1 MEQSYCLI
9 SSFDLDRIDEMLVR
23 AINICGSP
31 RPFSQTTE
39 EDDCT
44 ASYAGAYG
52 YSYQTLKSIKEHID
66 TARPFDPTLSDV
78 PFWPLFPSYMEGF
91 IIVLCKNYKYD

>member
-1 MEQSYCLI
+1 MHYDFCPLSGALFSCVLSMDYMEQSYCLI
-9 SSFDLDRIDEMLVR
+9 SSFDLERIDEMLVR

-31 RPFSQTTE
+31 RPFSETTE

-66 TARPFDPTLSDV
+66 TARPFDPSLPWS
-78 PFWPLFPSYMEGF
+78 PF
-91 IIVLCKNYKYD
+91 

>member
-9 SSFDLDRIDEMLVR
+9 SSFDLERIDKMLVS
-23 AINICGSP
+23 AINLCADP
-31 RPFSQTTE
+31 RPFSQCSS

-44 ASYAGAYG
+44 ASYPGAYG

-66 TARPFDPTLSDV
+66 TARPFDPSIPWS
-78 PFWPLFPSYMEGF
+78 PF
-91 IIVLCKNYKYD
+91 

>member
-9 SSFDLDRIDEMLVR
+9 SSLDLERIDEMLVR
-23 AINICGSP
+23 AINVCGSP
-31 RPFSQTTE
+31 RPFSE
-39 EDDCT
+39 CEPEDDAT

-66 TARPFDPTLSDV
+66 TAQPFDPSV
-78 PFWPLFPSYMEGF
+78 PWSPF
-91 IIVLCKNYKYD
+91 

>member
-9 SSFDLDRIDEMLVR
+9 SSFDLERIDEMLVR

-31 RPFSQTTE
+31 RPFSE
-39 EDDCT
+39 CLPEDDAT

-52 YSYQTLKSIKEHID
+52 YSYSTLLSIKEHID
-66 TARPFDPTLSDV
+66 MARPFDPSLPWT
-78 PFWPLFPSYMEGF
+78 PF
-91 IIVLCKNYKYD
+91 

>member
-1 MEQSYCLI
+1 MCVLSMDFMKQEYCLI
-9 SSFDLDRIDEMLVR
+9 SSFDLERIDEMLVR

-31 RPFSQTTE
+31 RPFTETTE
-39 EDDCT
+39 DDDCT

-66 TARPFDPTLSDV
+66 TARPFDPSLPWS
-78 PFWPLFPSYMEGF
+78 PF
-91 IIVLCKNYKYD
+91 

>member
-9 SSFDLDRIDEMLVR
+9 SSFDLERIDEMLVR
-23 AINICGSP
+23 AINICGTP
-31 RPFSQTTE
+31 RPFSEVTP

-66 TARPFDPTLSDV
+66 TARPFDPSLAWE
-78 PFWPLFPSYMEGF
+78 PF
-91 IIVLCKNYKYD
+91 

>member
-1 MEQSYCLI
+1 MGVLVCVLSMDFMKQEYCLI
-9 SSFDLDRIDEMLVR
+9 SSFDLERIDEMLIR

-31 RPFSQTTE
+31 RPFSETSE

-66 TARPFDPTLSDV
+66 TAKPFDPSLPWS
-78 PFWPLFPSYMEGF
+78 PF
-91 IIVLCKNYKYD
+91 

>member
-1 MEQSYCLI
+1 MGRISRPFISCVLHLIQMDQTYCLI
-9 SSFDLDRIDEMLVR
+9 SSFDLERIDEMLVR

-31 RPFSQTTE
+31 RPFSEVTE

-66 TARPFDPTLSDV
+66 TAKPFDPSLPWS
-78 PFWPLFPSYMEGF
+78 PF
-91 IIVLCKNYKYD
+91 

>member
-1 MEQSYCLI
+1 MLSCVLYLIEHMEQSYCI
-9 SSFDLDRIDEMLVR
+9 INAQDLERIDQMLVR
-23 AINICGSP
+23 AINLCANP

-52 YSYQTLKSIKEHID
+52 YSYVTLKSIKDYID
-66 TARPFDPTLSDV
+66 TARPFDPSLPWS
-78 PFWPLFPSYMEGF
+78 PF
-91 IIVLCKNYKYD
+91 

>member
-9 SSFDLDRIDEMLVR
+9 SSFNLERIDEMLVR

-31 RPFSQTTE
+31 RPFSETTE

-52 YSYQTLKSIKEHID
+52 YSYQTLKSIKEYID
-66 TARPFDPTLSDV
+66 TARPYDPSITGV
-78 PFWPLFPSYMEGF
+78 PF
-91 IIVLCKNYKYD
+91 

>member
-1 MEQSYCLI
+1 MQQSYCLI
-9 SSFDLDRIDEMLVR
+9 SSFDLERIDEMLVR

-44 ASYAGAYG
+44 SSYAGAYG
-52 YSYQTLKSIKEHID
+52 YSYQTLKSSKDPID
-66 TARPFDPTLSDV
+66 MASPSDQSHSDV
-78 PFWPLFPSYMEGF
+78 PF
-91 IIVLCKNYKYD
+91 

>member
-1 MEQSYCLI
+1 MNQDYCLI
-9 SSFDLDRIDEMLVR
+9 SSYDLERIDEMLVR

-31 RPFSQTTE
+31 RPFSETSE
-39 EDDCT
+39 EDDAT

-66 TARPFDPTLSDV
+66 SARPFDPSLPWS
-78 PFWPLFPSYMEGF
+78 PF
-91 IIVLCKNYKYD
+91 

>member
-9 SSFDLDRIDEMLVR
+9 SSFDLERIDEMLVR
-23 AINICGSP
+23 AINICGTP
-31 RPFSQTTE
+31 RPFSE
-39 EDDCT
+39 LDDNADAT

-66 TARPFDPTLSDV
+66 TARPFDPSLAWA
-78 PFWPLFPSYMEGF
+78 PF
-91 IIVLCKNYKYD
+91 